1 MNSINNINSRITG
14 TGAYLPDFVLDNAT
28 FNRTVETSGE
38 WIVSRTGI
46 KERRIEQEKY
56 NFEMI
61 GEACKAA
68 LNNAGL
74 SPDIID
80 VIIVSTVTPDY
91 SCPSTACLVQN
102 YIKAGCAASFDIA
115 AACAGFVFALD
126 IGDLYIKSGRAKNIL
141 VASGDIMSRM
151 TDYFDRGNC
160 VLFGDGAGAAVIT
173 AQNSGGGVL
182 ATYINCECDGQKP
195 YFVQN
200 PLYSPREIFDKNTKQ
215 FKGNAGKIQGGYL
228 KQNGREVMQFVS
240 KAMPKALD
248 EVLAK
253 AKKTISDL
261 KYIIVH
267 QANKRIIDHVIEKY
281 GLDPKKVPMDIEKY
295 GNMSGATVP
304 VLLHGLNEAEK
315 LQEGDLIALV
325 GFGAGLAYGAALI
338 QW

>member
-1 MNSINNINSRITG
+1 VNGINNINSRIIG
-14 TGAYLPDFVLDNAT
+14 TGAYLPGFVLDNAA
-28 FNRTVETSGE
+28 FNQTVETSDE

-61 GEACKAA
+61 GEACIAA

-74 SPDIID
+74 RPDSID
-80 VIIVSTVTPDY
+80 LIIVGTATPDY
-91 SCPSTACLVQN
+91 SCPSTACLVGN
-102 YIKAGCAASFDIA
+102 YIKAGSAASFDIA
-115 AACAGFVFALD
+115 AGCAGFVFALD
-126 IGDLYIKSGRAKNIL
+126 IGDLYIKSGRAKNVL

-151 TDYFDRGNC
+151 ADYFDRGNC

-173 AQNSGGGVL
+173 AQSSESGIL

-215 FKGNAGKIQGGYL
+215 FKGNAEKIQSSYL
-228 KQNGREVMQFVS
+228 TQNGREVMQFVS
-240 KAMPKALD
+240 RAMPKALD

-253 AKKTISDL
+253 TKITISDL

-281 GLDPKKVPMDIEKY
+281 KLDPEKVPMNIEKY
-295 GNMSGATVP
+295 GNMSSATVP
-304 VLLHGLNEAEK
+304 VLLHELNEAEK
-315 LQEGDLIALV
+315 LQKGDLIALV
-325 GFGAGLAYGAALI
+325 GFGAGLAYGAAVI
-338 QW
+338 RW